1 MRRPLPDGS
10 YLTAVLPR
18 RHRAR
23 ASGQR
28 VEVRVVEAWLTVVLA
43 DGTTRTE
50 LWRLLTNLLDA
61 DTHPANDLLR
71 LYHRRWQAETC
82 YFSLKSTILD
92 GRVLRSRSV
101 PGLEQEI
108 FALLT
113 VYQALV
119 RMAGDVT
126 TATPGL
132 SAQRVSFTVLFQAA
146 ADQIIVAPGTVR
158 GGTASLIGAIGRA
171 VLANLLPEQRR
182 QRLKA
187 RYRKTSS
194 KYQFQ
199 RDQHPRTVQT
209 YTLDFKM
216 VKDGDIDAGPDG

>member
-1 MRRPLPDGS
+1 M
-10 YLTAVLPR
+10 
-18 RHRAR
+18 
-23 ASGQR
+23 
-28 VEVRVVEAWLTVVLA
+28 EAWLTVVPA
-43 DGTTRTE
+43 DGSRRTE
-50 LWRLLTNLLDA
+50 LWRLMTDLLDV
-61 DTHPANDLLR
+61 DSHPADELLR

-101 PGLEQEI
+101 PGLERGVL
-108 FALLT
+108 ALLT

-126 TATPGL
+126 TARPGP
-132 SAQRVSFTVLFQAA
+132 SFQRVSFTVLFQAA
-146 ADQIIVAPGTVR
+146 ADQILIVQSAVRDSTVQLV
-158 GGTASLIGAIGRA
+158 GPIGRA
-171 VLANLLPEQRR
+171 VLASLLPEHRR

-187 RYRKTSS
+187 RYRKTAG
-194 KYQFQ
+194 KYGFQ
-199 RDQHPRTVQT
+199 RDPHPHTVQT